1 MMARKQIKERQM
13 LGKEK
18 TDQQSTRPIKVT
30 YVPSSSSLVSHIV
43 REPAIE
49 REGEEALIRSLESR
63 ISKATH
69 FSELLLVLIGKM

>member
-1 MMARKQIKERQM
+1 MS
-13 LGKEK
+13 GKK

-49 REGEEALIRSLESR
+49 REGEEALLRSLEESR

-69 FSELLLVLIGKM
+69 FSELLLVLIEKM